1 MFLTS
6 EHRAENLHSIYQ
18 NNLFGLGE
26 TRQFRIGSEELEGV
40 IKGVDIY
47 GYLIL
52 QIEEKTHYFQNKEV
66 VFLWKVLTEFVGHI
80 IEQA

>member
-1 MFLTS
+1 V
-6 EHRAENLHSIYQ
+6 
-18 NNLFGLGE
+18 
-26 TRQFRIGSEELEGV
+26 LEGV

-66 VFLWKVLTEFVGHI
+66 VFL
-80 IEQA
+80 